1 MSRLL
6 GGRCFGWE
14 QAAEPAETAI
24 KGSQLRI
31 RQWLGEHRARF
42 ERELF
47 EASPS
52 LAGWGDG
59 PIDWLSPRSAS
70 EFKELRDDL
79 WPLVGVDPSPQDCGW
94 WPRRG
99 PVWDAVGILSGHQG
113 PGIVLVEAKSHE
125 SELRSPRSKASPAS
139 LRVIEAALEETKDA
153 LGVEG
158 AAPWAETY
166 YQVTNRLA
174 FLYWLH
180 HHANRTAWLVNVYFL
195 GDRFASGSTEVVGPQ
210 DKAGW
215 ADAIADAKERLRL
228 PSQHRLSPWTVD
240 LFLPAEP

>member
-1 MSRLL
+1 M
-6 GGRCFGWE
+6 
-14 QAAEPAETAI
+14 P
-24 KGSQLRI
+24 
-31 RQWLGEHRARF
+31 
-42 ERELF
+42 
-47 EASPS
+47 
-52 LAGWGDG
+52 
-59 PIDWLSPRSAS
+59 
-70 EFKELRDDL
+70 
-79 WPLVGVDPSPQDCGW
+79 
-94 WPRRG
+94 
-99 PVWDAVGILSGHQG
+99 
-113 PGIVLVEAKSHE
+113 
-125 SELRSPRSKASPAS
+125 
-139 LRVIEAALEETKDA
+139 
-153 LGVEG
+153 
-158 AAPWAETY
+158 PWAETY